1 MPLRTKPQPVDALRL
16 LSAALGGRVLIPL
29 SWIRDRL
36 EPLSKKVALEI
47 EADGPGLRIH
57 GEAEALGAPITF
69 AARID
74 ADGVHVEG
82 MKRTL
87 RIRLSEVAL
96 TTTDDAPGPLA
107 DAVRT
112 GMIDTKNPA
121 TLIGNMVSLP
131 EMVVSAEGQDLV
143 IDLMKIPAIAR
154 DERLQAAVAAAS
166 SYLGITAIRIADDSL
181 ELQLGLLPGG
191 AKEAALSTARAA
203 LAPAVRVLWPEGFKR

>member
-47 EADGPGLRIH
+47 EADGPGLHIH

-107 DAVRT
+107 DAIRT

-131 EMVVSAEGQDLV
+131 EMIVSAEGQDLV

-166 SYLGITAIRIADDSL
+166 SYLGITAIRMADDSL
-181 ELQLGLLPGG
+181 ELRLGLLPGG

-203 LAPAVRVLWPEGFKR
+203 LAPALRILWPEGLKR